1 MTFVFQG
8 TQNEKREE
16 GVKKNEKKKVVENV
30 PNLKKSTNIQIQK
43 VQKV

>member
-16 GVKKNEKKKVVENV
+16 GVKKNEKKVVENV

>member
-30 PNLKKSTNIQIQK
+30 PNLKSTNIQMQK

>member
-1 MTFVFQG
+1 MR
-8 TQNEKREE
+8 RERK
-16 GVKKNEKKKVVENV
+16 GLKKMKKKVVENV